1 MQYNPEEYET
11 VKSRKE
17 RFYKD
22 NKDGRITVKLLTV
35 ENIMDYAVFEAR
47 VYLNAEDQKND
58 CPRGV
63 GYATEIRDKEL
74 STSNQGKK
82 YESVNYTSWTEN
94 SEESAVGRAL
104 DNAGYSGNKK
114 CSREEMDK
122 ANRMSKITSPSPLKQ
137 TETVKPTT
145 DTSLGK
151 CPKCGAPMKLSQ
163 QGKKY
168 CSALC
173 WKNPVPVRIQEEE
186 DTNVPEDIFYDK

>member
-114 CSREEMDK
+114 CSREEMEK
-122 ANRMSKITSPSPLKQ
+122 ANRMSKITSPSPVKQ
-137 TETVKPTT
+137 TKTDEVVIEPIKSSDGDCEVCGTT
-145 DTSLGK
+145 LVFKTGTTKD
-151 CPKCGAPMKLSQ
+151 
-163 QGKKY
+163 GKKY
-168 CSALC
+168 QGYFCPNS
-173 WKNPVPVRIQEEE
+173 KKGEKHTV
-186 DTNVPEDIFYDK
+186 TNFKYID